1 MSIRL
6 RKIDWNKDK
15 FFLDKTITHV
25 VVLHLCKLQNCVL
38 AFVSADFVVTFAE
51 LQTGRSLLEYQAQA
65 KQLFRRMNSN
75 TPTRG
80 SLETGSYLFQFVF
93 V

>member
-1 MSIRL
+1 
-6 RKIDWNKDK
+6 
-15 FFLDKTITHV
+15 
-25 VVLHLCKLQNCVL
+25 L
-38 AFVSADFVVTFAE
+38 ASADVAVAFAK

-93 V
+93 VQFTHTNKHIVIYDNTVCCLE

>member
-1 MSIRL
+1 L
-6 RKIDWNKDK
+6 
-15 FFLDKTITHV
+15 LDK
-25 VVLHLCKLQNCVL
+25 
-38 AFVSADFVVTFAE
+38 

-80 SLETGSYLFQFVF
+80 SLETGPYLFQFVF
-93 V
+93 ISFYNYVQLNMTTSAVQCSTVDTCLCYFVSYLI